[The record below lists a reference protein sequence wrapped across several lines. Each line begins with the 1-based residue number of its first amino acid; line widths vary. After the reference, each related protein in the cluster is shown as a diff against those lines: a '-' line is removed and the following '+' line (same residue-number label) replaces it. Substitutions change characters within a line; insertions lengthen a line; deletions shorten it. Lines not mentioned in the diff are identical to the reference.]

1 MSEDNKGGL
10 GGHANDLI
18 SLVIAYAKQETLGP
32 LKSVGRYIVFGV
44 AGALMFAAGGV
55 LLALSALRAIQSET
69 GRHLAGNLSWVPY
82 VGALLL
88 CALGMTWAVLRIVK
102 GDKAL
107 GGKGER

>member
-1 MSEDNKGGL
+1 MSEDNKSGL

-32 LKSVGRYIVFGV
+32 LKSVGRYIAFGL
-44 AGALMFAAGGV
+44 AGALLFAIGGV
-55 LLALSALRAIQSET
+55 LLALAALRAIQTEA

-82 VGALLL
+82 AGAVLL
-88 CALGMTWAVLRIVK
+88 CAIGMTWAVVRIVK

-107 GGKGER
+107 GAKGER